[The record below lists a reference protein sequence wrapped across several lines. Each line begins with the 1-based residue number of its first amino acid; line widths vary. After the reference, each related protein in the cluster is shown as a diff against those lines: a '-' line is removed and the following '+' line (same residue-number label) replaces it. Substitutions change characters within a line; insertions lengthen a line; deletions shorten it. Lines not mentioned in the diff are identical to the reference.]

1 MMSCSYVEISHD
13 KKTFPCLY
21 DDTWIRIGLILKTHK
36 RNAFLKNRFEF
47 VAALNLKNFVCFSSK
62 SRASGGLQCGPPPA
76 PLNAKM
82 VLGGSDQIS
91 DDPNQLHVI
100 AASVTYVC
108 DPGFELIG

>member
-1 MMSCSYVEISHD
+1 
-13 KKTFPCLY
+13 L
-21 DDTWIRIGLILKTHK
+21 
-36 RNAFLKNRFEF
+36 
-47 VAALNLKNFVCFSSK
+47 FVCFSSK

>member
-1 MMSCSYVEISHD
+1 VKEQTKQIIVNDFFFNWNHA
-13 KKTFPCLY
+13 
-21 DDTWIRIGLILKTHK
+21 R
-36 RNAFLKNRFEF
+36 
-47 VAALNLKNFVCFSSK
+47 
-62 SRASGGLQCGPPPA
+62 SGGLQCGPPPA

-91 DDPNQLHVI
+91 DDPNQLHGA